1 MTVGETCIMFFS
13 SCKSSNELKVIYE
26 YGFTNSHI
34 ALIIDEPGTSAAD
47 KNIDISSFL
56 SIFYRLNCYRKEF
69 FFSGSFWI
77 FFFLLVF

>member
-1 MTVGETCIMFFS
+1 MFFT

-34 ALIIDEPGTSAAD
+34 ALIIDEPGTIAAD
-47 KNIDISSFL
+47 KNIEISSSL